1 MGQDPASRSMRWR
14 KRIGAAVCVSICVAG
29 GAVYAIWP
37 RNDIPNQPDAVVVL
51 GGAGIERVE
60 LGNRLRHEYGAIL
73 VLSAQAPDY
82 GWYLGL
88 ICGRDAICIEPGE
101 SSTAGEA
108 RAVAALVAEQGWR
121 HVTIATSNFH
131 TARSRILFRQCL
143 GDRVTVVGA
152 PPQHQRGLGTYPREM
167 IATLAALT
175 IRRAC

>member
-1 MGQDPASRSMRWR
+1 MGQDEASRSKRSR
-14 KRIGAAVCVSICVAG
+14 KRLWAAICILICIAVG
-29 GAVYAIWP
+29 TVYAMWP
-37 RNDIPNQPDAVVVL
+37 RNDTPDQPEAVVVL

-60 LGNRLRHEYGAIL
+60 LGNRLRREYDAIL

-82 GWYLGL
+82 GWHLGL
-88 ICGRDAICIEPGE
+88 VCGRDAICIEPGE

-108 RAVAALVAEQGWR
+108 QAVAALVAEQGWR

-131 TARSRILFRQCL
+131 TTRSRILFRQCL

-152 PPQHQRGLGTYPREM
+152 PPQHRRGLGTYPREM
-167 IATLAALT
+167 VATLAALT